1 MASETDAVL
10 RFFCLTKEKFV
21 EDKIKSSYTSRRM
34 NRTNE
39 VEDHVWKHRERTADP
54 LPQHILSF
62 FSDNIVAYLRC
73 LVEMHDKSS
82 SRWTLPTRQEQWA
95 RGKYCFPGKT
105 RTDTQP
111 DDCGDH

>member
-10 RFFCLTKEKFV
+10 RFFCLTKEKIV

-39 VEDHVWKHRERTADP
+39 VEDHVWNHRERTADP

-62 FSDNIVAYLRC
+62 FSDNIATYLRC

-82 SRWTLPTRQEQWA
+82 SRWTVSTRQEQWA